1 MLIGV
6 NELVL
11 VVMSCACRS
20 RASRG
25 CTFVKLCP
33 YFCYLCYFVLFCY
46 ISDVFWCMFYLAF
59 WNENFVIIH

>member
-11 VVMSCACRS
+11 VIMS
-20 RASRG
+20 
-25 CTFVKLCP
+25 FVLIGAGPLDAVLLLCP

-46 ISDVFWCMFYLAF
+46 ISDVFWCMFYPAF
-59 WNENFVIIH
+59 WNKNFVIIH